1 MVENHMRAERTI
13 LRAWRRHV
21 ERANI
26 TVHRGPGI
34 HRAKCAADWCRI
46 TAARSNQQIA
56 VTQPENKTVG
66 CTVAVKIR
74 PEHDVAG
81 RIDCLHRIT

>member
-13 LRAWRRHV
+13 LRAWRRYV

-34 HRAKCAADWCRI
+34 HRAKRAADRCRI
-46 TAARSNQQIA
+46 TAARSN
-56 VTQPENKTVG
+56 
-66 CTVAVKIR
+66 
-74 PEHDVAG
+74 
-81 RIDCLHRIT
+81 